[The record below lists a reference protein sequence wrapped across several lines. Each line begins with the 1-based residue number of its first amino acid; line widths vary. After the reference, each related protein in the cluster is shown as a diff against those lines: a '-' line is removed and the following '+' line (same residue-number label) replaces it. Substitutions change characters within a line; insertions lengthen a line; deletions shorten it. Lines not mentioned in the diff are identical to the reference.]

1 MFRKDI
7 WARQTVKMDGETMKN
22 FVVGSFTMLDVQRHA
37 SEYPSS
43 YAAQGTQSPDGKG
56 GWYMKKVSTPQ
67 SANDPNTK
75 YEDIVESLK
84 SGTVV
89 LNSAGA
95 YLSPLAA
102 ISLSVLEA
110 VQLPVGG
117 CCTLCCLHRF
127 FFCMLVEC
135 IRVMLLPWVVVVW
148 MYS

>member
-1 MFRKDI
+1 MAADSSFRKNVWGTETI
-7 WARQTVKMDGETMKN
+7 KMDGEAVQH
-22 FVVGSFTMLDVQRHA
+22 FVDGSFTMDDVQRHA

-56 GWYMKKVSTPQ
+56 GWYMKKVGAPQ
-67 SANDPNTK
+67 SAADINTK

-84 SGTVV
+84 TGTVV

-110 VQLPVGG
+110 MQLPVG
-117 CCTLCCLHRF
+117 R
-127 FFCMLVEC
+127 
-135 IRVMLLPWVVVVW
+135 
-148 MYS
+148 